1 MYSIHAIKNFVN
13 RAVEEKKNIK
23 IMLLG
28 FDDGIQ
34 IFNIK
39 DDVQRL
45 VFWDDESQSNDLP
58 FSYEQ
63 IATIQ
68 EAKNKILMILETL

>member
-1 MYSIHAIKNFVN
+1 
-13 RAVEEKKNIK
+13 
-23 IMLLG
+23 MLLG

-39 DDVQRL
+39 DEVQRL
-45 VFWDDESQSNDLP
+45 VFWDDENQSNDLP

-63 IATIQ
+63 IASVQ
-68 EAKNKILMILETL
+68 EAKKKILMIL

>member
-1 MYSIHAIKNFVN
+1 
-13 RAVEEKKNIK
+13 
-23 IMLLG
+23 MLLG

-45 VFWDDESQSNDLP
+45 LFWDDESQSNDLP

-63 IATIQ
+63 IASVQ
-68 EAKNKILMILETL
+68 EAKEKILMIL